1 MKRSQIALLSVGGV
15 LAGIV
20 IVSVVSAR
28 MALSHGGIGFPD
40 AESVADAAGLRGFD
54 GVEVVGRWRVGVS
67 RGDDWRVDLSYP
79 SILPPWGR
87 NVHR

>member
-28 MALSHGGIGFPD
+28 IALSHGGTGFPN
-40 AESVADAAGLRGFD
+40 AESVSDAAGLRGFD
-54 GVEVVGRWRVGVS
+54 GVEVAGRWRINVS
-67 RGDDWRVDLSYP
+67 RGDDWRVDLSVRDSP
-79 SILPPWGR
+79 NGGPRGCQ
-87 NVHR
+87 